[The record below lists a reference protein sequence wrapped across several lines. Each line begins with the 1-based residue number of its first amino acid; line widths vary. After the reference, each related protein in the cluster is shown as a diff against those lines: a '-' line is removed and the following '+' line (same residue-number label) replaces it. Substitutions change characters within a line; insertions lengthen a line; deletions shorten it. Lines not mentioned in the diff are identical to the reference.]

1 MWEDHMIREV
11 ALDVGRSHD
20 LGGGVECE
28 KIT

>member
-20 LGGGVECE
+20 PRGGVGCG